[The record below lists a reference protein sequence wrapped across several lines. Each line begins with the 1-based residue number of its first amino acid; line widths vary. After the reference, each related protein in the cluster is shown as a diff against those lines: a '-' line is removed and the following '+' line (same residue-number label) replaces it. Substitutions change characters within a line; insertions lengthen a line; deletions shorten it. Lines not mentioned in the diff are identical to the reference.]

1 MQPRPIPEAFT
12 ERQRKEFLE
21 IAGRAKVELNA
32 TFSLVAIGLQL
43 YLESAKLAARVP
55 PPEPAPAHEP

>member
-1 MQPRPIPEAFT
+1 MRADSAPLQPRPIPETFS

-21 IAGRAKVELNA
+21 ISNRAKTELNA

-43 YLESAKLAARVP
+43 YLESTKLATQT
-55 PPEPAPAHEP
+55 PEYN

>member
-1 MQPRPIPEAFT
+1 LQPRPIPEAFS

-43 YLESAKLAARVP
+43 YLESAKLAVVK
-55 PPEPAPAHEP
+55 PA